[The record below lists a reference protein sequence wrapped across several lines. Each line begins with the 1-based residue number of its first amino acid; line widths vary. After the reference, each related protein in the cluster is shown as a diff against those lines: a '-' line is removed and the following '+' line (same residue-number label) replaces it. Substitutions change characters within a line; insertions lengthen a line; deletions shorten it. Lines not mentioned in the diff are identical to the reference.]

1 MAYNSVLKQVRYAVN
16 STGDPMFRS
25 TIGSTDSPDYS
36 AKKAEVNTQCV
47 AVSPL
52 AIERVA

>member
-1 MAYNSVLKQVRYAVN
+1 MAYNSVLKQVRYAVK
-16 STGDPMFRS
+16 STGDPMFLS